1 MDSLLGEGAEQKE
14 EISSIIARRNLKKKK
29 KEAWRYA
36 ENKKERYGDIDR
48 VREVVEV
55 KLAD

>member
-29 KEAWRYA
+29 KEA
-36 ENKKERYGDIDR
+36 
-48 VREVVEV
+48 
-55 KLAD
+55 